1 MIRLDQRGHV
11 AIVTLNRPERRNA
24 IDAEACGALAV
35 AVEEAT
41 DSGTRAL
48 IVRGEG
54 TNFCAGADLSGVED
68 QSFATRL
75 RTALLALRDAPFPT
89 IAAVHGAALGA
100 GTQLA
105 IACDLRVA
113 AAGSRFGIPAG
124 KLGLMVDQWTV
135 QRLSLMVGHAT
146 ARGML
151 LSAEEVTAERAHGI
165 GFVDRIGDLDAALA
179 WAEEIAAL
187 APLSLQGHKLALN
200 AMEAEVVTDPRVESA
215 FLRAWHS
222 EDVAE
227 GKAAFAERR
236 PPKFEGR

>member
-1 MIRLDQRGHV
+1 MIELRQQGHV
-11 AIVTLNRPERRNA
+11 SVLTLNRPERRNA
-24 IDAEACGALAV
+24 IDAQACGAIAV
-35 AVEEAT
+35 AVDEAT
-41 DSGTRAL
+41 SSETRVL

-54 TNFCAGADLSGVED
+54 TNFCAGADLTGVED
-68 QSFATRL
+68 HTFATRL

-113 AAGSRFGIPAG
+113 ADGSRFGIPAG

-135 QRLSLMVGHAT
+135 QRLALMVGHAT
-146 ARGML
+146 ARAML
-151 LSAEEVTAERAHGI
+151 LSAEEVSAERAHGI

-179 WAEEIAAL
+179 WAEHIAAL
-187 APLSLQGHKLALN
+187 APLSVQGHKLALN
-200 AMEAEVVTDPRVESA
+200 SLEPEVVTDSKVEAA

-222 EDVAE
+222 DDVVE

-236 PPKFEGR
+236 PPNFQGR

>member
-1 MIRLDQRGHV
+1 MIELEQRGPV
-11 AIVTLNRPERRNA
+11 SVLTLNRPERRNA
-24 IDAEACGALAV
+24 IDTEACAAIAAAV
-35 AVEEAT
+35 GDAAAA
-41 DSGTRAL
+41 DSRVLVVHGQ
-48 IVRGEG
+48 G
-54 TNFCAGADLSGVED
+54 TNFCAGADLTGVED
-68 QSFATRL
+68 ASFATRL
-75 RTALLALRDAPFPT
+75 RAALLALRDAPFPT

-113 AAGSRFGIPAG
+113 APESRFGIPAG

-146 ARGML
+146 ARAML
-151 LSAEEVTAERAHGI
+151 LTAEEVLAEKAHTI
-165 GFVDRIGDLDAALA
+165 GFVDRVGDLEAALS
-179 WAEEIAAL
+179 WADHIAAL
-187 APLSLQGHKLALN
+187 APLSVQGHKLALN
-200 AMEAEVVTDPRVESA
+200 ALEADVVNHPSVEAA

-236 PPKFEGR
+236 PPKFQGR

>member
-1 MIRLDQRGHV
+1 MIELDQRGHV

-35 AVEEAT
+35 AVDDAAAAG
-41 DSGTRAL
+41 SRVL

-54 TNFCAGADLSGVED
+54 TNFCAGADLTGVED
-68 QSFATRL
+68 HTFATRL
-75 RTALLALRDAPFPT
+75 RTALIALHDAPFPT

-113 AAGSRFGIPAG
+113 ASGSRFGIPAG

-135 QRLSLMVGHAT
+135 QRLSLVVGHAT
-146 ARGML
+146 ARAML
-151 LSAEEVTAERAHGI
+151 LAAEEVDAERAHGI
-165 GFVDRIGDLDAALA
+165 GFVDRVGDFDAAVA
-179 WAEEIAAL
+179 WAEHIAAL
-187 APLSLQGHKLALN
+187 APLSLQGHKIALN
-200 AMEAEVVTDPRVESA
+200 AVEDDVASDPRVESA

-222 EDVAE
+222 DDVVE

-236 PPKFEGR
+236 SPNFQGR

>member
-1 MIRLDQRGHV
+1 MIRLDERGNV

-24 IDAEACGALAV
+24 IDAEACAALAV
-35 AVEEAT
+35 AVGEAT
-41 DSGTRAL
+41 ESGSRVL
-48 IVRGEG
+48 ILRGEG
-54 TNFCAGADLSGVED
+54 TNFCAGADLTGVED
-68 QSFATRL
+68 QSFATSL

-146 ARGML
+146 ARAML
-151 LSAEEVTAERAHGI
+151 LSAEEVLAERAYGI
-165 GFVDRIGDLDAALA
+165 GFVDRLGDLDSALA

-200 AMEAEVVTDPRVESA
+200 AMEAEVVSDHRVESA

>member
-1 MIRLDQRGHV
+1 MIELRQQGHV
-11 AIVTLNRPERRNA
+11 SVLTLNRPERRNA
-24 IDAEACGALAV
+24 IDAQACGAIAV
-35 AVEEAT
+35 AVDEAT
-41 DSGTRAL
+41 SAETRVL

-54 TNFCAGADLSGVED
+54 TNFCAGADLTGVED
-68 QSFATRL
+68 HTFATRL

-113 AAGSRFGIPAG
+113 ADGSRFGIPAG

-146 ARGML
+146 ARAML
-151 LSAEEVTAERAHGI
+151 LSAEEVSAERAFGI

-179 WAEEIAAL
+179 WAEHIAAL
-187 APLSLQGHKLALN
+187 APLSVQGHKLALN
-200 AMEAEVVTDPRVESA
+200 SLEPEVVTDSKVEAA

-222 EDVAE
+222 DDVVE

-236 PPKFEGR
+236 PPNFQGR